1 MKNGDVYEFVD
12 RIYYGD
18 ELWFIYD
25 GKKYFLEGWLDNNT
39 LNLYLYEMT
48 ENGETYIWQGDAKN
62 YPVDAFI
69 KAKIWHGKSFWEVEH
84 DMTWVD

>member
-25 GKKYFLEGWLDNNT
+25 GKKYFLEGWIEHNT

-48 ENGETYIWQGDAKN
+48 KNGETYTWKGDAKH
-62 YPVDAFI
+62 YPVESFI
-69 KAKIWHGKSFWEVEH
+69 KAKIWNGKSFWEVEH